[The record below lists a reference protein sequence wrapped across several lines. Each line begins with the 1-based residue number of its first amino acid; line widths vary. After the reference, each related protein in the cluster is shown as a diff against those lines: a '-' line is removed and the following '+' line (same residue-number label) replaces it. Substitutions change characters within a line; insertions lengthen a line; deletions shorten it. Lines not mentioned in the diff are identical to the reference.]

1 MEELQGLLP
10 REMVQI
16 TLHTPPS
23 FTCCFSDRCRPSQLR
38 CPRKKGLF
46 TPYTPTDT
54 AFFLSKPS
62 FSSEYLQSSPGAAR
76 IRHAPRES
84 YARNPGIQ
92 AHGSGQEALGARL
105 LCTAVS
111 ASVAAYC
118 QHICWIVCLSSNIVP
133 PCPAVVRLSLLTILV
148 NHDGTYLHTD
158 HARLPWSA
166 FLRRHEEVR
175 GPKGGSNPYGRILS
189 GRAAL
194 SREFPRN

>member
-1 MEELQGLLP
+1 M
-10 REMVQI
+10 
-16 TLHTPPS
+16 PPKPAS
-23 FTCCFSDRCRPSQLR
+23 LSA
-38 CPRKKGLF
+38 KKGVF
-46 TPYTPTDT
+46 SPCTPTDT

-62 FSSEYLQSSPGAAR
+62 FSSEYLQASPGAAR

-166 FLRRHEEVR
+166 FLLRHEEVR
-175 GPKGGSNPYGRILS
+175 GPKGGSNLCSRILND
-189 GRAAL
+189 RAAL
-194 SREFPRN
+194 SCEFPRN

>member
-1 MEELQGLLP
+1 MRVWKCGCIRLFRGAVEELQCLLP
-10 REMVQI
+10 WEMVQI

-23 FTCCFSDRCRPSQLR
+23 FTCCFSDRCRPSQLH
-38 CPRKKGLF
+38 CPQKKGLF
-46 TPYTPTDT
+46 TPCTPTDT

-133 PCPAVVRLSLLTILV
+133 PSYGCPCSPSLSTMME
-148 NHDGTYLHTD
+148 HT
-158 HARLPWSA
+158 
-166 FLRRHEEVR
+166 FT
-175 GPKGGSNPYGRILS
+175 
-189 GRAAL
+189 
-194 SREFPRN
+194 